1 MLGAYILL
9 FPRARV
15 LTLFTLGFFIRMIEV
30 PAIIVLSIWF
40 VLQFLSAL
48 GSSGA
53 GGGVAWYAHLG
64 GFIAGMALIG
74 LFKRGDVPLG
84 GGRRISS
91 A

>member
-9 FPRARV
+9 FPRARL
-15 LTLFTLGFFIRMIEV
+15 LTLFTLEFVIRMIEV
-30 PAIIVLSIWF
+30 PAIIVLGIWLA
-40 VLQFLSAL
+40 LQFLSAL

-53 GGGVAWYAHLG
+53 GGSVTWYAHLD
-64 GFIAGMALIG
+64 GFIAGTALIG

-84 GGRRISS
+84 GGRRFSS